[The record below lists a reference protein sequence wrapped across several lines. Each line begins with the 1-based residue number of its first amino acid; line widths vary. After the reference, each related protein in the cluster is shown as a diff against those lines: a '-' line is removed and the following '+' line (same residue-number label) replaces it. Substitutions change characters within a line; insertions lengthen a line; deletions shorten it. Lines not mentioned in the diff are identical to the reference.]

1 MDHLSIGIVG
11 SSFWAEFAYLQRLT
25 DHPRAKF
32 VALCARDQ
40 QRAQSIAGKY
50 GISRIEADWRR
61 LLDKHDLDALI
72 VVAPDDLHKEIVLS
86 ACERKLAVLCEKPLA
101 NSATD
106 AWTMQRAAAQ
116 AGITNMVMFTWRWQP
131 HFVFLNDLLKRG
143 ELGRPLRAQLGF
155 LAGYMR
161 TPEYSWR
168 MDPRRSNGNF
178 ADLGSHMI
186 DLARFFFGDPSS
198 VTAQL
203 GTAIDRS
210 RVSGLEGVPVND
222 NARALL
228 GYEDGP
234 QVFIET
240 SCVTPMGDRFMTQIF
255 RLETTTTSLTLDYHF
270 AGNEQGLHL
279 RIADGDAP
287 WRTLEVPRGYYGR
300 SDAHDFMDIYGN
312 ESVGARHFV
321 DCALEGRLASPD
333 FGDAARVQEVVDAA
347 LRSSVEQ
354 VTVDLI

>member
-1 MDHLSIGIVG
+1 VDHLSIGIVG

-198 VTAQL
+198 VTAGHGHRPQPGL
-203 GTAIDRS
+203 GSRGRS
-210 RVSGLEGVPVND
+210 RQRQRARPLGLRRWPAGVHRD
-222 NARALL
+222 
-228 GYEDGP
+228 E
-234 QVFIET
+234 
-240 SCVTPMGDRFMTQIF
+240 
-255 RLETTTTSLTLDYHF
+255 
-270 AGNEQGLHL
+270 L
-279 RIADGDAP
+279 RHADGRPVHDSDLQVGDHNHES
-287 WRTLEVPRGYYGR
+287 RPRLSLCR
-300 SDAHDFMDIYGN
+300 
-312 ESVGARHFV
+312 
-321 DCALEGRLASPD
+321 
-333 FGDAARVQEVVDAA
+333 Q
-347 LRSSVEQ
+347 
-354 VTVDLI
+354 